1 MTERRAGVMRDVPS
15 RLRPFFWC
23 AAALILLAGLGL
35 RVWQLGKASLWY
47 DEVLTETR
55 AQASAGQFFTR
66 VLESGNQTPLYF
78 ATLHLFPTGRE
89 FLLRLPSA
97 LAGAAGIALLMFVA
111 LRVYGNATLA
121 LVAGALLAFNPYHIW
136 LSRTARPY
144 ALLFVFSL
152 LASYFFL
159 ALLRGE
165 RSRANWTGFTLS
177 SMAAY
182 TTHYFAAAL
191 PLAQYIL
198 FAFILRGNRG
208 FFRRWLR
215 AQIVAGIP
223 LAIWIVALLRRES
236 VAFGIGWIPRP
247 GLEDIPL
254 TLWNMLLCYDG
265 SLPWYLVPGLL
276 AAALGLVPGLVYAV
290 RERKSNRVDF
300 YWFWLITAPLAAAF
314 VASLVRPLY
323 VDRYFM
329 FFLPAL
335 LLLTARGWKR
345 LPRPAWSVGL
355 AVIVVVVGASS
366 VVITLDRGHDQ
377 KEDWRAAAAYVE
389 RARLPGDGL
398 LAEAPVTLVVFLRY
412 FEDLEMPRAWLL
424 EDSSE
429 LAESYDEHVQRVWA
443 IYRNPNEDGHIQGV
457 LPGFDPFAPGDSPMA
472 GWLIERRDQVL
483 DRKEFNGVSVL
494 LVDVTGES
502 TGVGN

>member
-1 MTERRAGVMRDVPS
+1 MRDISSQP
-15 RLRPFFWC
+15 RTFFWC

-35 RVWQLGKASLWY
+35 RVWQLGEASLWY

-55 AQASAGQFFTR
+55 AQASPGQFFTR

-78 ATLHLFPTGRE
+78 ATLHLFPTDTE

-97 LAGAAGIALLMFVA
+97 IAGTAGIALLMFVA
-111 LRVYGNATLA
+111 VRLYGDYKLA
-121 LVAGALLAFNPYHIW
+121 LVAGVLLAFNPYHIW

-159 ALLRGE
+159 VLLRGE
-165 RSRANWTGFTLS
+165 RSRANWIGFTLS

-182 TTHYFAAAL
+182 VTHYFAAAL

-215 AQIVAGIP
+215 AQIIAGIP
-223 LAIWIVALLRRES
+223 LAIWIVALMRQES

-247 GLEDIPL
+247 GLDDIPL
-254 TLWNMLLCYDG
+254 TLWNMLLGYDG

-276 AAALGLVPGLVYAV
+276 AAAVGLVPGLVYAV
-290 RERKSNRVDF
+290 RERQSNRIDF

-314 VASLVRPLY
+314 VVSLVRPLY

-329 FFLPAL
+329 IFLPAL
-335 LLLTARGWKR
+335 LLLTARGWWR
-345 LPRPAWSVGL
+345 LPRPAWGMGL
-355 AVIVVVVGASS
+355 AVVVVVVGASN
-366 VVITLDRGHDQ
+366 VVIVLDRGDDQ
-377 KEDWRAAAAYVE
+377 KEDWRAAAAYIEQE
-389 RARLPGDGL
+389 RQPGDGL
-398 LAEAPVTLVVFLRY
+398 LAETPVTLVVFLRY
-412 FEDLEMPRAWLL
+412 FEDSEMPRAWLL
-424 EDSSE
+424 EDNPE
-429 LAESYDEHVQRVWA
+429 LAESHDGPVRRVWA

-457 LPGFDPFAPGDSPMA
+457 LPGVDPFAPGDSPMA
-472 GWLIERRDQVL
+472 EWLIERRDQVI
-483 DRKEFNGVSVL
+483 DQKEFNGVSVL
-494 LVDVTGES
+494 LVDVTDES